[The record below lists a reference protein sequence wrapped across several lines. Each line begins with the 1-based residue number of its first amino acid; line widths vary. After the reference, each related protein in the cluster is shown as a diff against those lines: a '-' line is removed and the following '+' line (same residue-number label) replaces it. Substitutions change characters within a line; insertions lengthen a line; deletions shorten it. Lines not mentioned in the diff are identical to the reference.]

1 MKENKQRYVL
11 TLKLETERFQEDIL
25 NKRFEIGRQLYNS
38 VLNVVFKR
46 YKEMIKTK
54 KWRNN
59 QNNIANVY
67 KAENDK
73 QKAKKLS
80 KEYFN
85 IKKQMLSD
93 YRLSEYSFYED
104 VKNIQKHFKDNIDSS
119 TSRKIASQVW
129 IAFDK
134 LLYGNGK
141 DVRFKPYN
149 KGLKS
154 LEGKSNK
161 TGIRY
166 ILKDNMLVWNGL
178 FVKVQNKLNE
188 YEQTCLRDEICYC
201 GIVKKFVKN
210 KYKYSLQ
217 LILKGIPPIKINNQT
232 GEIKNDIGY
241 GDIGIDIG
249 TQTVAYVSDL
259 GCKLYELAPNVQNI
273 ENKKRLIQ
281 RYMDRSKRALN
292 PNNFN
297 NDGTIKKGIK
307 LIWNYSN
314 GYIKAKN
321 ELKDLYRKQADIRK
335 LDHNIMA
342 NEIIK
347 QGNIIKVETMNFKGL
362 QKRAKE
368 TTINEK
374 TGRYNKKK
382 RFGKSLANK
391 APSMFLTI
399 LKNKLETKGG
409 RYIEVNTYKVKASQY
424 NHFNQQYNKK
434 KLSQRWNYFENIKVQ
449 RDMYSAFL
457 IKNVDG
463 LEVINDSKC
472 NKQFESFLINHN
484 REIKRLQGLNN
495 LSSIGVQNIN

>member
-1 MKENKQRYVL
+1 MKENKQRYIL
-11 TLKLETERFQEDIL
+11 TLKLETEQFQENIL
-25 NKRFEIGRQLYNS
+25 NKRFEIGRHLYNS
-38 VLNVVFKR
+38 VLNIAFKR
-46 YKEMIKTK
+46 YKEMVKTRR
-54 KWRNN
+54 WRNN
-59 QNNIANVY
+59 QNNIVNVY
-67 KAENDK
+67 KTENDK
-73 QKAKKLS
+73 IKAKKLC

-93 YRLSEYSFYED
+93 YRLSEYSFHED
-104 VKNIQKHFKDNIDSS
+104 IKNMQKHFKNNIDSF
-119 TSRKIASQVW
+119 TSQKIASQVW
-129 IAFDK
+129 ISFDK

-141 DVRFKPYN
+141 ELHFKSYN
-149 KGLKS
+149 KGLNS

-161 TGIRY
+161 TGIRF
-166 ILKDNMLVWNGL
+166 ILKDNTLIWNGL

-188 YEQTCLRDEICYC
+188 YEENCLRDEICYC
-201 GIVKKFVKN
+201 RIVKRFVKN

-217 LILKGIPPIKINNQT
+217 LILKGTPPIKVNKQT

-259 GCKLYELAPNVQNI
+259 DCKLYELAPNVQNI

-281 RYMDRSKRALN
+281 RYMDRSKRISN

-297 NDGTIKKGIK
+297 NDGIIKKGIK

-347 QGNIIKVETMNFKGL
+347 QGNVVKVETMNFKGL
-362 QKRAKE
+362 QARSKN
-368 TTINEK
+368 TTINSK
-374 TGRYNKKK
+374 GKFNKKK

-391 APSMFLTI
+391 APAMFLTI
-399 LKNKLETKGG
+399 LKNKVESKDG
-409 RYIEVNTYKVKASQY
+409 RYIEINTYKVKASQY
-424 NHFNQQYNKK
+424 NHLNQQYNKK
-434 KLSQRWNYFENIKVQ
+434 KLSQRWNYFHGIKVQ

-463 LEVINDSKC
+463 LESINNDKC
-472 NKQFESFLINHN
+472 NEQFKNFLINHN
-484 REIKRLQGLNN
+484 REIERLQGLNN
-495 LSSIGVQNIN
+495 LSSIGV